1 MGRLR
6 PNYILRIVELVDER
20 RRRGRKEM
28 GSIDPNFG
36 RTAPKTASIIGISP
50 KKVVRTR
57 TVLDYADEDTK
68 QEVLE
73 GKKSI
78 HKAYV
83 ETQERRRCVETETA
97 DIVDF

>member
-1 MGRLR
+1 M
-6 PNYILRIVELVDER
+6 RIVELVDR
-20 RRRGRKEM
+20 RRKSGERTDLAPIGARCGKSATEM
-28 GSIDPNFG
+28 ADV
-36 RTAPKTASIIGISP
+36 IGISP
-50 KKVVRTR
+50 RKVERTR

-83 ETQERRRCVETETA
+83 ETQERRRCVETT

>member
-1 MGRLR
+1 MQ
-6 PNYILRIVELVDER
+6 ELVDR
-20 RRRGRKEM
+20 RRKSGE
-28 GSIDPNFG
+28 
-36 RTAPKTASIIGISP
+36 RTDLAPIGARSDRSSEDTASIIGISHR
-50 KKVVRTR
+50 KVERTR

-83 ETQERRRCVETETA
+83 ETQERKKCVETA